1 MAARRGKRNIPGITF
16 GGNLLPSPDDFIRY
30 AKARKARE
38 RKKSSLESF
47 KTMILGEKGMGKAV
61 IAPEG
66 SVITGEDIHLIDETI
81 YPPSKEVM
89 SLENRIKHIDDK
101 EEEELQKRNRLTLMD
116 RISHQNIS
124 DSTPTGIRIYAQA
137 SGGGGG
143 SGGDGGGSYIPTSQ
157 QPPWSNQPASQQ
169 TGYWSQS
176 TQPDWL
182 HPSGTIPQQI
192 VNDTVPEQKPKSKKQ
207 EFSVEDHRGK
217 FCAVATVT
225 TTHGDI
231 TIEHTGVLFVKK
243 CGHWKLMEFN
253 GDKLGGGNAGS
264 FEGDIRKGR
273 MKIEVHKI
281 LYDAEYVEPEL
292 GVDELEIS

>member
-1 MAARRGKRNIPGITF
+1 
-16 GGNLLPSPDDFIRY
+16 
-30 AKARKARE
+30 
-38 RKKSSLESF
+38 
-47 KTMILGEKGMGKAV
+47 
-61 IAPEG
+61 
-66 SVITGEDIHLIDETI
+66 
-81 YPPSKEVM
+81 
-89 SLENRIKHIDDK
+89 
-101 EEEELQKRNRLTLMD
+101 MD

-124 DSTPTGIRIYAQA
+124 DSTPPGIRIYAQE

-143 SGGDGGGSYIPTSQ
+143 SGGDGGGSYMPTSQ

-169 TGYWSQS
+169 TGYWSQ
-176 TQPDWL
+176 QPNWL
-182 HPSGTIPQQI
+182 NPSGTIPQQI

-207 EFSVEDHRGK
+207 EFSPEDHKGK

-273 MKIEVHKI
+273 MKIEIHKTI
-281 LYDAEYVEPEL
+281 YDAEYQEPTGL